1 MTNPYESPRSHMTET
16 STVGLRDW
24 SRAQWITAAG
34 CVVAIVVLTIA
45 SVVLFKQ
52 ASRLK
57 TEGDG
62 LPARFQM
69 ESAATVRPSWIGG
82 LAGMAGAV
90 LAAIALVLVSKKK
103 LAAAVTLM
111 AITGIGIVAIAIMF
125 KPS

>member
-1 MTNPYESPRSHMTET
+1 MTET
-16 STVGLRDW
+16 STVGLRNW

-34 CVVAIVVLTIA
+34 CVIAIVVLTIA

-57 TEGDG
+57 TEGAG

-69 ESAATVRPSWIGG
+69 DSAATVRSSWIGG
-82 LAGMAGAV
+82 VAAMTGAV

-103 LAAAVTLM
+103 LAVAMTLM
-111 AITGIGIVAIAIMF
+111 AITGIGIVAISIMF